1 VILTGHLTVA
11 LPPKEA
17 FRLFTPLGERE
28 WVDHWEPHFP
38 DPVED
43 DSAPGTVFQTSG
55 HGGTTTWVV
64 LDREPGRRVRYAR
77 IAPSTAGTVE
87 VVLDE
92 AGGGSEV
99 TVTYELTALTEAAR
113 PELARFAE
121 GYPEFLREWHD
132 AIARIT

>member
-1 VILTGHLTVA
+1 MIRTGKLSVA

-43 DSAPGTVFQTSG
+43 DSAPGTVFQTTG

-64 LDREPGRRVRYAR
+64 VDREPGRRVRYAR
-77 IAPSTAGTVE
+77 IAQGTAGTVE

-92 AGGGSEV
+92 AEGGSEV
-99 TVTYELTALTEAAR
+99 TVTYELTALTEDAR
-113 PELARFAE
+113 PELAGFAE
-121 GYPEFLREWHD
+121 HYPEFLREWHD